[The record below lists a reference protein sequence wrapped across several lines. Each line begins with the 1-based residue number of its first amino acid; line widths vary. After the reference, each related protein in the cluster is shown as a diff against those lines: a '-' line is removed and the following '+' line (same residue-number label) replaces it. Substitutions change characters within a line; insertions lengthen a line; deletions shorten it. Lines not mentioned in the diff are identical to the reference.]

1 LQNLLVLSY
10 ASTSAINFHDFESF
24 IKIDKMDSS
33 FAFMDLQII
42 LILHQYRLSNIFYL
56 LESQELGDWAQARS
70 TTWYSQFLVT
80 QCDD

>member
-1 LQNLLVLSY
+1 
-10 ASTSAINFHDFESF
+10 
-24 IKIDKMDSS
+24 MDSS